1 MEPVSLTIGVVAL
14 LGLPIALVATVKEIQ
29 ETVKSIK
36 RAQPELL
43 DLVNETKL
51 FAGMYDAFIDVFD
64 EVSSNTEQILEI
76 KRDQIAWT
84 KKAIEGLE
92 NLLSKV
98 QAVGRNPEYFYSFFE
113 VLTAYVIWLRSKDT
127 IKYLRASL
135 SVARQS
141 MVAFTNIRIIEKLN
155 EELVDLKSAL
165 SPTERQ
171 RLESK
176 YKMTVEDRIGMM
188 RNKV

>member
-51 FAGMYDAFIDVFD
+51 FAGIYDAFIDVFD
-64 EVSSNTEQILEI
+64 EVSWKTEQTLEI
-76 KRDQIAWT
+76 KRDLIAWT
-84 KKAIEGLE
+84 KKAIKGLE

-98 QAVGRNPEYFYSFFE
+98 QAVGRNPEYSYSFFE
-113 VLTAYVIWLRSKDT
+113 VLTAYVIWLKSKDT

-141 MVAFTNIRIIEKLN
+141 MVAFTNIRVIEKLN

>member
-1 MEPVSLTIGVVAL
+1 L
-14 LGLPIALVATVKEIQ
+14 
-29 ETVKSIK
+29 
-36 RAQPELL
+36 
-43 DLVNETKL
+43 
-51 FAGMYDAFIDVFD
+51 
-64 EVSSNTEQILEI
+64 NTEQTLEI
-76 KRDQIAWT
+76 KRDLIAWT

-98 QAVGRNPEYFYSFFE
+98 QAVGRNLEYFYSFFE
-113 VLTAYVIWLRSKDT
+113 VLTAYVIWLKSKDT

-155 EELVDLKSAL
+155 KELVDLRSAL

>member
-1 MEPVSLTIGVVAL
+1 MEPVSLTIGVAAL
-14 LGLPIALVATVKEIQ
+14 LGLPIALVATVKKIQ

-36 RAQPELL
+36 RVQPELL

-51 FAGMYDAFIDVFD
+51 FAGIYDAFIDVFD
-64 EVSSNTEQILEI
+64 EESSNTEQTLKI
-76 KRDQIAWT
+76 KWDLIAWT

-98 QAVGRNPEYFYSFFE
+98 QAVGRNPEYFYSFLE
-113 VLTAYVIWLRSKDT
+113 VMTAHVIWLKSKDT

-155 EELVDLKSAL
+155 EELAHLKSAL

-171 RLESK
+171 LLESK
-176 YKMTVEDRIGMM
+176 YKMTMEDRIWMM

>member
-1 MEPVSLTIGVVAL
+1 MDPASLTIGVVAL
-14 LGLPIALVATVKEIQ
+14 LGLPIALVATVEKIQ

-36 RAQPELL
+36 RAKPELL

-51 FAGMYDAFIDVFD
+51 FSGIYDAFIDVLD
-64 EVSSNTEQILEI
+64 DAWSNTEQTLKI
-76 KRDQIAWT
+76 KRDLIAWT
-84 KKAIEGLE
+84 KKAIGGLE

-98 QAVGRNPEYFYSFFE
+98 QAIGRNPEYFYSFFE
-113 VLTAYVIWLRSKDT
+113 VMTAYVIWLKSKDT
-127 IKYLRASL
+127 LKYLRASL

-155 EELVDLKSAL
+155 EELAHLKSAL
-165 SPTERQ
+165 PPTERQ

-176 YKMTVEDRIGMM
+176 YKMTVEDRIRMM
-188 RNKV
+188 RDKV

>member
-14 LGLPIALVATVKEIQ
+14 LGLPIALVATVKKIQ

-51 FAGMYDAFIDVFD
+51 FAGIYDAFIDVLD
-64 EVSSNTEQILEI
+64 EESSNTEQSLKI
-76 KRDQIAWT
+76 KWDLIAWT

-98 QAVGRNPEYFYSFFE
+98 QAVGRNPEYFYSFLE
-113 VLTAYVIWLRSKDT
+113 VMTAYVIWLKSKDT
-127 IKYLRASL
+127 IKYLHASL

-155 EELVDLKSAL
+155 EELAHLKSAL

-171 RLESK
+171 RFESK
-176 YKMTVEDRIGMM
+176 YKMTMEDRIGMM